1 MKDTKMN
8 SKLNIVIIGL
18 GKIGMDTF
26 KKMEIFETTRDWK
39 IYGIDI
45 DPNIVEQDNKF
56 YYLKDWQLLKEKLN
70 ENRTIFIVNVPT
82 NIDEYKKPDLE
93 PFEKIKSILKLLKKE
108 NDIFINQS
116 TVYPGFT
123 EEYASSIGFKHI
135 YMIPERFDETNPSLG
150 FDKVMGSN
158 EEVSET
164 NIIIKDIYE
173 TIGFKIHYIVELEN
187 AEASKLLENI
197 QRDVNIALMN
207 EFEYLVKQL
216 KEKAYLN
223 LNFDTIWK
231 CASTKKNFYR
241 AKPGLVGGHCIPM
254 DPYWFMY
261 KIEEIGEEANLIKT
275 SRKTNEIKIENKFY
289 EILSEILKNDYQYIA
304 IYGITYKK
312 GSKDYRYS
320 PAYQIL
326 KKLASLHLN
335 FDRDIYIWDDDL
347 NNEEI
352 DKVAHDLAFTN
363 YAYLKNK
370 KLIEK
375 IYYLKEK

>member
-1 MKDTKMN
+1 MKNKM
-8 SKLNIVIIGL
+8 NIVIIGL

-26 KKMEIFETTRDWK
+26 KKMEIFELSRDWK

-45 DPNIVEQDNKF
+45 DPNIVEQDDRF
-56 YYLKDWQLLKEKLN
+56 YYLKDWQKLKEKLN
-70 ENRTIFIVNVPT
+70 ENETIFIISLPT

-123 EEYASSIGFKHI
+123 EEYASAIGFKYI
-135 YMIPERFDETNPSLG
+135 YMIPERFDETNPHLG
-150 FDKVMGSN
+150 FDRVMG
-158 EEVSET
+158 T
-164 NIIIKDIYE
+164 NDTKYVYLIKNIYE
-173 TIGFKIHYIVELEN
+173 TIGFKIHNAVNLEN
-187 AEASKLLENI
+187 AETSKLLENI

-223 LNFDTIWK
+223 LDFNTIWQ
-231 CASTKKNFYR
+231 CAATKQNFYK

-254 DPYWFMY
+254 DPYWFTY
-261 KIEEIGEEANLIKT
+261 RTDEIGEDANLIKIA
-275 SRKTNEIKIENKFY
+275 RKINEEKIERKYY
-289 EILSEILKNDYQYIA
+289 EILEDILKNDYQDIA

-312 GSKDYRYS
+312 GSDDYRYS

-326 KKLASLHLN
+326 KKLAKLN
-335 FDRDIYIWDDDL
+335 LNSNRNIYIWDNDL
-347 NNEEI
+347 KDEEI
-352 DKVAHDLAFTN
+352 DKIAQELAFMN
-363 YAYLKNK
+363 YNKAKDKLK
-370 KLIEK
+370 IQR
-375 IYYLKEK
+375 IYYLKEF